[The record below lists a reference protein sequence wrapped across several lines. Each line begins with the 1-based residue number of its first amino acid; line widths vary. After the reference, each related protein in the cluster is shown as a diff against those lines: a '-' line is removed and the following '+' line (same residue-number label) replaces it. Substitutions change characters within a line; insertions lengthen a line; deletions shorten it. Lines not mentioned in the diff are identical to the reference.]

1 MRNGVDLVSLIAGVT
16 VTALGGLLLLD
27 QSGDLELSAG
37 VLAAVF
43 AGAFGLIMLLS
54 GLFEDR

>member
-1 MRNGVDLVSLIAGVT
+1 MRQGVDAVSLIAGVT

-43 AGAFGLIMLLS
+43 AGAFGLIMVIS
-54 GLFEDR
+54 GLLEDR

>member
-16 VTALGGLLLLD
+16 VTALGGLLILD

-37 VLAAVF
+37 VLAAAF

>member
-37 VLAAVF
+37 VLGAVC
-43 AGAFGLIMLLS
+43 AGAFGLIMVIS
-54 GLFEDR
+54 GLLEDR

>member
-1 MRNGVDLVSLIAGVT
+1 MRNGVDLVSLTAGVT

-43 AGAFGLIMLLS
+43 AGAFGLIMVIS
-54 GLFEDR
+54 GLLEDR